1 MPRPRSKNPCIAISI
16 TIPRKLL
23 DAIDDKLTRTDSR
36 SKWIARACTN
46 ELVDDDFNV
55 PDRQLF
61 AAVHAR
67 LPDGVMKDLLLEHI
81 IASNR
86 DVSS

>member
-1 MPRPRSKNPCIAISI
+1 M
-16 TIPRKLL
+16 
-23 DAIDDKLTRTDSR
+23 DEIDDRLTRTDSR

-67 LPDGVMKDLLLEHI
+67 FPTSG
-81 IASNR
+81 S
-86 DVSS
+86 